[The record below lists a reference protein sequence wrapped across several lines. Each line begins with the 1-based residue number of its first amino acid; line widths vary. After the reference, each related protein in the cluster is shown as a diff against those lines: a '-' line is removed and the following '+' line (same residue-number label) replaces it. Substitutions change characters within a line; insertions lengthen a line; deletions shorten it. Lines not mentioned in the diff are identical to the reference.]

1 MPIRYLS
8 EKVLEQLDISTA
20 RVVESIEKAILDM
33 AGRRA
38 WAAPKSVVLPE
49 DGRYVMATLAASDD
63 PPFAGVKA
71 VILNPHNAA
80 RGLPSI
86 NGVVTLLDSHSG
98 TPRGL
103 IDGKWVTAVRTA
115 GLSLSA
121 AKYLARRDSHSIAFL
136 GCGVQA
142 RAHLSAFAK
151 AYPLATVLLVG
162 RGQPNI
168 DAMTAL
174 AQSLGL
180 TVRQVHDP
188 KEALSKA
195 DLIVSSLTRDPGRE
209 PFLDARVIKP
219 GAFATIT
226 DLAEPWQQDSLA
238 AFDRI
243 LIDDSEQE
251 RSADVKLANPDLIRG
266 DLSDLVLGREMGR
279 SHDSERSAFIFRGLG
294 LADLAIAGLALTVAE
309 KANIGR
315 VIDEDEEA

>member
-8 EKVLEQLDISTA
+8 GRVLEQLDISTE
-20 RVVESIEKAILDM
+20 RIVDSIEKAIVDT
-33 AGRRA
+33 ADRRA

-63 PPFAGVKA
+63 PPYAGVKA

-86 NGVVTLLDSHSG
+86 NGLVTLLDSHSG
-98 TPRGL
+98 SPRGL

-115 GLSLSA
+115 GLSLLA

-142 RAHLSAFAK
+142 RAHLAAFAK
-151 AYPLATVLLVG
+151 AYPLTTAVLVG

-168 DAMTAL
+168 EAMTAL
-174 AQSLGL
+174 AESLGL
-180 TVRQVHDP
+180 TVRHLNDP
-188 KEALSKA
+188 NEALSNA
-195 DLIVSSLTRDPGRE
+195 DVIVSSLTRDPGRE
-209 PFLDARVIKP
+209 PFLDARVINP

-226 DLAEPWQQDSLA
+226 DLAEPWEQDSLV

-251 RSADVKLANPDLIRG
+251 RSADVKLAKPDLIRG
-266 DLSDLVLGREMGR
+266 DLADLVLRRQTGRT
-279 SHDSERSAFIFRGLG
+279 HDSERTAFIFRGLG
-294 LADLAIAGLALTVAE
+294 LADLAIAGLALTEAE

-315 VIDEDEEA
+315 VIDDEG

>member
-8 EKVLEQLDISTA
+8 EKLLEQLEISA
-20 RVVESIEKAILDM
+20 ASIVESIEKAILDT
-33 AGRRA
+33 AGRTA
-38 WAAPKSVVLPE
+38 WTAPKSVVLPE

-63 PPFAGVKA
+63 PPYTAVKA

-80 RGLPSI
+80 KGLPSI

-98 TPRGL
+98 SPRGL

-115 GLSLSA
+115 GLSLLA
-121 AKYLARRDSHSIAFL
+121 AKYLARRDANSIAFL

-142 RAHLSAFAK
+142 RAHLSAFAN
-151 AYPLATVLLVG
+151 AYPLNAVLLFG

-168 DAMTAL
+168 DRMTAL

-180 TVRQVHDP
+180 AVRHAHDAN
-188 KEALSKA
+188 EALSNA
-195 DLIVSSLTRDPGRE
+195 DLIVSSLTRDPGRA

-226 DLAEPWQQDSLA
+226 DLAEPWRQDGLV

-243 LIDDSEQE
+243 FVDDSEQE
-251 RSADVKLANPDLIRG
+251 RAASVKLAHPDLIRG
-266 DLSDLVLGREMGR
+266 DLSDLALRRDIGRNQDR
-279 SHDSERSAFIFRGLG
+279 ERTAFIFRGYG
-294 LADLAIAGLALTVAE
+294 LADLAIAGLALREAE

-315 VIDEDEEA
+315 VIDDEE